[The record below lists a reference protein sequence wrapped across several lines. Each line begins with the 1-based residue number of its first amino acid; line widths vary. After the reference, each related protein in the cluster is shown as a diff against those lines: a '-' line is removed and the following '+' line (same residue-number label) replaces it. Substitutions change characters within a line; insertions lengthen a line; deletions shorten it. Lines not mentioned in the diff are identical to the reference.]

1 MKDGWYAKL
10 DNHIEI
16 HIPENLIKVFK
27 AMDAK
32 FKTEWM
38 LYLKVEKIED
48 NKVYLGIE
56 YYVPEQEVSTA
67 SVEPKELPPEGFDV
81 VIHKHPSGITSFS
94 STDWE
99 NVNGNSKISLLWVN
113 NEIRDAAVMVRFE
126 DYPLRVG
133 KDLIKIIIDE
143 ELPEIPEEALRKIK
157 EKTLGK
163 DVKVITKKDFDCK
176 RYRYHEYYNELY
188 ANDLDTDINEDLYDA
203 VRAYTE
209 TLPENYNELY
219 ANDLDLDINE
229 DLYDAVRAYIETL
242 PESYYIDQE
251 DIKTWLKERGMEAD
265 NITIRKILDDF
276 GYEPY

>member
-1 MKDGWYAKL
+1 MKDEWDAKL

-48 NKVYLGIE
+48 NKIYLGTE

-67 SVEPKELPPEGFDV
+67 SVEPKELPPEGFDA
-81 VIHKHPSGITSFS
+81 VIHKHPSGLTSFS

-143 ELPEIPEEALRKIK
+143 ELPEIPEEALSKVK
-157 EKTLGK
+157 EKTYTHSIGK
-163 DVKVITKKDFDCK
+163 DVKVITEKDFDWK
-176 RYRYHEYYNELY
+176 RYSYDDLDTYRYHEYYNELY

-203 VRAYTE
+203 VWE
-209 TLPENYNELY
+209 
-219 ANDLDLDINE
+219 
-229 DLYDAVRAYIETL
+229 YIETL
-242 PESYYIDQE
+242 PESCYIDQE

-265 NITIRKILDDF
+265 DITIRKILDDF

>member
-67 SVEPKELPPEGFDV
+67 SVEPKELPPEGFDA

-113 NEIRDAAVMVRFE
+113 SEISDAAVIVRFE

-133 KDLIKIIIDE
+133 KDFIKIIIDE

-176 RYRYHEYYNELY
+176 HYRYHEYYNELY
-188 ANDLDTDINEDLYDA
+188 AN
-203 VRAYTE
+203 
-209 TLPENYNELY
+209 
-219 ANDLDLDINE
+219 DLDINE

-251 DIKTWLKERGMEAD
+251 DIKTWLKERDMEAD